1 MFFDRQLWPFTDGVR
16 LRIAWAVAV
25 GVVAAAL
32 GIARLGLIGWL
43 LGRVFSGAGFA
54 ELAVPF
60 ALVAAVMVVRG
71 AVEYYRTMVAHHT
84 ASAVQ
89 QKLRQTLYDKV
100 VGLGPAHFGRQRTGD
115 VILTLVEGV
124 EQLETYF
131 GQYLPQFFVAAVTP
145 VLIFAFVAFLDPT
158 IATVLLLA
166 ALATLFAPIAWHRL
180 DQRNSRM
187 RAREYGAFAAD
198 FLDAIQGLATL
209 KAFGQSGA
217 RTRLLESRA
226 DALFKSTMWVLA
238 TNTLSRGITDTGIA
252 VGAAV
257 SLGWGAWRVAAGE
270 MSLTVLLV
278 VLMLG
283 VEVFRPLRDLRILL
297 HQGMIGRSA
306 ATGILTF
313 LAAPPSIEATAGTG
327 EGSAELDA
335 GVVFEDV
342 SFAYPGSRRRAHD
355 GLSFAVAAGE
365 RVAVVGPSGA
375 GKSTIVNLLLRFFDP
390 DAGTVRIG
398 GHDIRDL
405 AFDELR
411 GRIAVVRQDAF
422 LFHGTVEDNLRMGR
436 PDATAS
442 ELEAAARAANAHDFI
457 ARLPQGYATVVGER
471 GVRLS
476 AGQRQRVAIA
486 RALLRDAPILV
497 LDEALSSVDAE
508 NEAVIQEA
516 LERLMA
522 GRTTL
527 IFAHRLSSVID
538 ADRILVLDG
547 GRIAESGRH
556 AELIARDGPYRAL
569 MAPQLRDQDAGIVIG
584 EGAAIAQ
591 DTEPEADQPGGQES
605 FFERPTDAI
614 IRAEGMSWLAVTAV
628 LLRMIVPWRGQLA
641 TTFTLGVLRVGALIG
656 VGVFS
661 ALIVL
666 ALKNGTGF
674 DGYLVGLAVAAMLSG
689 VLHWLE
695 SWLAHDMAYRLLA
708 DMRIAI
714 FRKLD
719 ALAPAYFTRRRT
731 GDLVGVATHDV
742 EMVEYFFAHTI
753 APAFVAVV
761 VPTAVVATL
770 IVYGWEMAAT
780 LAPFLAFAGLQPLVA
795 RTRIDRL
802 GSRARETLGDL
813 NAHALDTVQGLGEV
827 VAFGQ
832 ERGRGHEFAAKTA
845 RYVQMRLPFFR
856 DLTLQTVLQ
865 EVAASLGGLAVV
877 MAGADLVDRGELAV
891 GVLPLLTIL
900 AMSAFLPISEIAQVG
915 RQLADTLGATRR
927 VYAVHDEEV
936 AVRSGAGVGEAV
948 PEAPALAFEDV
959 TFTYPGRT
967 APALRHVSLAVPSG
981 ATLAVVGPSGAGKTT
996 LANLIL
1002 RFWDPQGGAIR
1013 LAGHDLRDHDLD
1025 ALRRHFAL
1033 VAQDTHLFNDTL
1045 RNNIAIAR
1053 PEASDAEIEAA
1064 AEKAA
1069 LSDFIASLP
1078 EGIDTL
1084 VGERGTQLSGG
1095 QRQRVTIARAFLK
1108 GAPIL
1113 ILDEATSHL
1122 DAVNEGAVHE
1132 ALERLMAG
1140 RTTIVIAHR
1149 LSTVRGADRIAV
1161 LDAGRIAEI
1170 GSHRELLARNGL
1182 YAHLVARQLGA
1193 QAAE

>member
-1 MFFDRQLWPFTDGVR
+1 M
-16 LRIAWAVAV
+16 A
-25 GVVAAAL
+25 
-32 GIARLGLIGWL
+32 
-43 LGRVFSGAGFA
+43 
-54 ELAVPF
+54 
-60 ALVAAVMVVRG
+60 
-71 AVEYYRTMVAHHT
+71 
-84 ASAVQ
+84 
-89 QKLRQTLYDKV
+89 
-100 VGLGPAHFGRQRTGD
+100 
-115 VILTLVEGV
+115 
-124 EQLETYF
+124 
-131 GQYLPQFFVAAVTP
+131 
-145 VLIFAFVAFLDPT
+145 
-158 IATVLLLA
+158 
-166 ALATLFAPIAWHRL
+166 
-180 DQRNSRM
+180 
-187 RAREYGAFAAD
+187 
-198 FLDAIQGLATL
+198 
-209 KAFGQSGA
+209 
-217 RTRLLESRA
+217 
-226 DALFKSTMWVLA
+226 
-238 TNTLSRGITDTGIA
+238 
-252 VGAAV
+252 
-257 SLGWGAWRVAAGE
+257 
-270 MSLTVLLV
+270 
-278 VLMLG
+278 
-283 VEVFRPLRDLRILL
+283 
-297 HQGMIGRSA
+297 
-306 ATGILTF
+306 
-313 LAAPPSIEATAGTG
+313 
-327 EGSAELDA
+327 
-335 GVVFEDV
+335 
-342 SFAYPGSRRRAHD
+342 FAYPGSRRRAHD

-398 GHDIRDL
+398 GRDIRTL

-516 LERLMA
+516 LERLMV

-547 GRIAESGRH
+547 GRIAESGSH

-569 MAPQLRDQDAGIVIG
+569 MAPQLRDQDAGVVIG
-584 EGAAIAQ
+584 EDTAIAQ
-591 DTEPEADQPGGQES
+591 DTEPEADMPTGQES

-628 LLRMIVPWRGQLA
+628 LLRMIAPWRGQLA

-795 RTRIDRL
+795 RARIDRL

-832 ERGRGHEFAAKTA
+832 EGGRGREFAAKTA
-845 RYVQMRLPFFR
+845 RYVHMRLPFFR

-948 PEAPALAFEDV
+948 REAPALAFEDV

-1002 RFWDPQGGAIR
+1002 RFWDPQGGAIK

-1025 ALRRHFAL
+1025 ALRRNFAL

-1053 PEASDAEIEAA
+1053 PGASDEEIEAA
-1064 AEKAA
+1064 AQKAA
-1069 LSDFIASLP
+1069 LSGFIASLP

-1122 DAVNEGAVHE
+1122 DAVNEAAVHE